1 LISSQIRSLGS
12 HLAKMKVLLALLALS
27 YKAEISE
34 GFAIERLTVSVL
46 AKGTRAL
53 SNSPADFTLRSDDF
67 SGSGHSGTS
76 LTVSCIGGSRSSMTQ
91 LSMSGGGGNGADND
105 KKQYSRDLYLREEA
119 ESPFRKVRFFVYTV
133 LAGGALTSLAVSGAR
148 VAAGL
153 SGINTDLLS
162 EALTNVDVV
171 GLGVL
176 AVLFQRDLDA
186 QESRLKRASKGAELA
201 KLQVRASKRLIAE
214 SDLVET
220 RKPAGA
226 ADGRTETFTVNL
238 SSLRRGRGI
247 EKRVVIAVGGSE
259 RVARALD
266 EASRLREQLE
276 VSDLLVVPVVLPS
289 AIAPEVT
296 QSLPDCVALPVGAS
310 WLAVVQDEA
319 EEARKQG
326 VDVTEDGFCVILK
339 KNGRVGQRTKG
350 IFLAQMVGEVESRK
364 AKGFDVANI

>member
-1 LISSQIRSLGS
+1 
-12 HLAKMKVLLALLALS
+12 MKVLLALLALS
-27 YKAEISE
+27 YNAETSE
-34 GFAIERLTVSVL
+34 GFAFRQ
-46 AKGTRAL
+46 A
-53 SNSPADFTLRSDDF
+53 RSLVNRP
-67 SGSGHSGTS
+67 GAPSGTFADELLRQDDTS
-76 LTVSCIGGSRSSMTQ
+76 GFMGSDRVISVSCLRDSRSSTTQ
-91 LSMSGGGGNGADND
+91 LSMSSGGGSGDGNG

-153 SGINTDLLS
+153 SGINTDLLN
-162 EALTNVDVV
+162 EALTNVAVDVV
-171 GLGVL
+171 GLGLL
-176 AVLFQRDLDA
+176 AVLFQRDLEA

-201 KLQVRASKRLIAE
+201 KLQVRASKNLIAE
-214 SDLVET
+214 SDDVEI

-226 ADGRTETFTVNL
+226 ADGRSETFTVNL

-259 RVARALD
+259 RVAKVLD

-289 AIAPEVT
+289 GIAPEVT

-326 VDVTEDGFCVILK
+326 VDVREDGFCVILK

-350 IFLAQMVGEVESRK
+350 IFLAPMVGEVESRK

>member
-1 LISSQIRSLGS
+1 M
-12 HLAKMKVLLALLALS
+12 KMKASFAILGLS
-27 YKAEISE
+27 CNAAFSE
-34 GFAIERLTVSVL
+34 GFAIQHGNVL
-46 AKGTRAL
+46 PVQVGSAL
-53 SNSPADFTLRSDDF
+53 SGSPAEPIRQGSF
-67 SGSGHSGTS
+67 SGSDRSGMRLAVMCVRGS
-76 LTVSCIGGSRSSMTQ
+76 LNSMTQ
-91 LSMSGGGGNGADND
+91 LSMSSGGDSGDGNG

-162 EALTNVDVV
+162 ESLTNVAVDVV
-171 GLGVL
+171 GLGLL
-176 AVLFQRDLDA
+176 AVLFQRDLEA

-201 KLQVRASKRLIAE
+201 KLQVRASKRLVAE
-214 SDLVET
+214 SDLVES

-259 RVARALD
+259 RVSKVLD
-266 EASRLREQLE
+266 EASRLRDQLE
-276 VSDLLVVPVVLPS
+276 ISDLLVVPVVLPS
-289 AIAPEVT
+289 GGAPEVT

-326 VDVTEDGFCVILK
+326 VDVSKDGFCVILK